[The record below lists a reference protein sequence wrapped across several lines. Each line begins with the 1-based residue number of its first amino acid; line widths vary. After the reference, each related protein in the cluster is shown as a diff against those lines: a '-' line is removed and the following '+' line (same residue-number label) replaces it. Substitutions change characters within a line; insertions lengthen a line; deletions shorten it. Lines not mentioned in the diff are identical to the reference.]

1 MADLLIKESELKQL
15 DSIVGEIPMKYGI
28 ALVNFINGVGQL
40 RAKEAQESQ
49 QAIVP
54 KTQPAGAGEVAP

>member
-28 ALVNFINGVGQL
+28 ALVNFINSVGQL
-40 RAKEAQESQ
+40 RAKEAQQ
-49 QAIVP
+49 IATQAP
-54 KTQPAGAGEVAP
+54 AGDAGAGEVAP